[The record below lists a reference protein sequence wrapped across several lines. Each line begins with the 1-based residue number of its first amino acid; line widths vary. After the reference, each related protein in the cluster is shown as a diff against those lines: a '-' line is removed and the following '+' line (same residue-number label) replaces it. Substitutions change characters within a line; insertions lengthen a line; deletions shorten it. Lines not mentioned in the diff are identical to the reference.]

1 MAYRDKEQFWIALT
15 VRFAF
20 GFLFLIAAL
29 NIFTYH
35 DTKDPP
41 PGSLTMYE
49 FVDKSVNGFANEL
62 AKPYESTWLNFK
74 WKWWPLKPDAKTN
87 VPVARDLGIELVR
100 WFLVGMPFVFTIL
113 GFCLLSGLFLYPAL
127 RLSAIYMV
135 LLGLGKYVSGDAMT
149 AAQDFLFAAFIL
161 IGLYMASGAR
171 DARMAEATID
181 IK

>member
-1 MAYRDKEQFWIALT
+1 MGYRDKERFWIALT

-35 DTKDPP
+35 ETKDPP
-41 PGSLTMYE
+41 PGSLSMYE
-49 FVDKSVNGFANEL
+49 LGHKSVTGFSKEL

-74 WKWWPLKPDAKTN
+74 WKWWPLKPSPKTN
-87 VPVARDLGIELVR
+87 VPVARDLGIDLVR
-100 WFLVGMPFVFTIL
+100 WFLIGMPFVFTIL

-127 RLSAIYMV
+127 RLSAIFMV
-135 LLGLGKYVSGDAMT
+135 MLGLGKYIAGDAMT
-149 AAQDFLFAAFIL
+149 AAQDFLFAAFIC
-161 IGLYMASGAR
+161 IGLYMSSGER

-181 IK
+181 IR

>member
-1 MAYRDKEQFWIALT
+1 MGYCDKERFWITLT

-29 NIFTYH
+29 NIFTHH

-41 PGSLTMYE
+41 PESLTMYK
-49 FVDKSVNGFANEL
+49 FVNKSVTGFASEL
-62 AKPYESTWLNFK
+62 TRPYESTWLNFK
-74 WKWWPLKPDAKTN
+74 WKWWPLEKDPKTN
-87 VPVARDLGIELVR
+87 VPVAEDVGIKLVHG
-100 WFLVGMPFVFTIL
+100 FLIGMPFVFTIL

-127 RLSAIYMV
+127 RISAIYMV

-149 AAQDFLFAAFIL
+149 AAQDFLFAAFIC
-161 IGLYMASGAR
+161 IGLYMASGER